1 MLVSEVGTK
10 PDSEGREGRSEGQ
23 LGAMAVV
30 SLDSTEKLNR
40 QKVPEAHRIRVGT
53 ILKGGGGRFL
63 SVSKDLP

>member
-23 LGAMAVV
+23 PGAMAVV

-40 QKVPEAHRIRVGT
+40 QK
-53 ILKGGGGRFL
+53 
-63 SVSKDLP
+63 SS